1 MNTVDRSNLTNEQKR
16 FLDYTNESDPLFFKW
31 QAGTGT
37 KEELL
42 AKREEIKQRY
52 PD

>member
-1 MNTVDRSNLTNEQKR
+1 MYKFIPIANETNLKFNC
-16 FLDYTNESDPLFFKW
+16 
-31 QAGTGT
+31 T
-37 KEELL
+37 KCGLCCKSIGCPHLTEEWL

>member
-1 MNTVDRSNLTNEQKR
+1 MDNVDHSDLTQEQKR
-16 FLDYTNESDPLFFKW
+16 LLAYMNEADQLFFKW
-31 QAGTGT
+31 QAGSGT
-37 KEELL
+37 KEEWL

>member
-1 MNTVDRSNLTNEQKR
+1 MKFTKLELTNEEKR
-16 FLDYTNESDPLFFKW
+16 QLAYVEESDPLFFKW

-37 KEELL
+37 KEEWL

>member
-1 MNTVDRSNLTNEQKR
+1 MKFIDYLGRTQEEQRRLAYTVEA
-16 FLDYTNESDPLFFKW
+16 DPLFFKW
-31 QAGTGT
+31 QAGIGT
-37 KEELL
+37 KEEWL